1 MRKRTL
7 FIRSVFALFKNLV
20 SLSFL
25 FFSIVPMRNEF
36 QVVRIYAG
44 RMWNRPCTCLATAA
58 INLPITFQT
67 QDNIIQSQE
76 IRTRNHHCRQTAET
90 VTTRILRN
98 AVAMDVISKVLPL
111 ALWLSALNRCIDDEG
126 NESETKWIAGAT
138 DPRNAVTCIRP
149 SSARELRGRAKR
161 L

>member
-1 MRKRTL
+1 MPVRH
-7 FIRSVFALFKNLV
+7 
-20 SLSFL
+20 
-25 FFSIVPMRNEF
+25 EF
-36 QVVRIYAG
+36 QVIWIYASQ
-44 RMWNRPCTCLATAA
+44 MWNRPCTWLATAA

-111 ALWLSALNRCIDDEG
+111 ALWLSALNCCIDDEG
-126 NESETKWIAGAT
+126 KESETKWIAGAT
-138 DPRNAVTCIRP
+138 DPRNAVTCIQP
-149 SSARELRGRAKR
+149 LGARDLGGYAKELVVCGQIVG
-161 L
+161 